1 MLKKLCSKCKRRIP
15 LNKSRCSKC
24 EEEYQDKKIGNRYY
38 NKYIRDKKS
47 QTFYDSREWKS
58 IRKVVMSRDL
68 GLCLICRSKG
78 VISYADV
85 VHHIIELK
93 EDNSK
98 YFLSFI
104 DSITTS
110 KESENDLIE
119 YLINEGKL
127 KNNERE
133 KFVNSSNFFH
143 LRR

>member
-1 MLKKLCSKCKRRIP
+1 MLRKLCSKCKRIVP
-15 LNKSRCSKC
+15 FGKSRCAKC
-24 EEEYQDKKIGNRYY
+24 EKEYQDKKIGNRYY

-93 EDNSK
+93 EDNGKALDTNNLISLCSCCHNK
-98 YFLSFI
+98 VHSQYKANKG
-104 DSITTS
+104 
-110 KESENDLIE
+110 KEQAKLYKMINVSSD
-119 YLINEGKL
+119 YL
-127 KNNERE
+127 
-133 KFVNSSNFFH
+133 
-143 LRR
+143 